1 MIPLEA
7 QKAQARSLLA
17 SGQHQAALDLIREG
31 SASERAALRAL
42 EAGTLKGLGR
52 LDEALVLRRAEV
64 AASPNSAVVE
74 HNLASLLGDMGQAAE
89 AEAAARRALA
99 KGGDAPETWLVLARA
114 LVAQSRHDEA
124 DPAFRAAIA
133 RRPDYV
139 DAVRDLSQLIW
150 MATADGA
157 AAVAPIDRALAVAPG
172 SAALHVVRA
181 KAREYAGVSATDVWT
196 GLNEAPGDHV
206 AVQIAATEAALGFD
220 RERALD
226 HARRAV
232 ALAPDD
238 VGTRLTLAQVH
249 LARGEID
256 PARALIGPVLSQA
269 PDDQTALGLETTAQ
283 RMQGFDGGLSDHATL
298 VRGWTIDTPPGWADL
313 PAYLADLSTALRAMH
328 RLKSHPV
335 GQSLRHGSQTTVD
348 LSACDDPAIRAF
360 FVAIDG
366 PIRRHLA
373 HLGTGDDPVRRRNTG
388 DYALAGCWSV
398 LLFPGGHHAPHFHP
412 KGWLSSAC
420 HIDLP
425 PAIQTGTEGWLGFGA
440 PPFEGVVPLPIQHR
454 EKPAPGRLVLFP
466 SYMWH
471 QTEPFSG
478 DQTRLTVAFDV
489 IPR

>member
-7 QKAQARSLLA
+7 RKTQARSLLA
-17 SGQHQAALDLIREG
+17 NGQHQAALDLIRAG

-42 EAGTLKGLGR
+42 EAGALKGLGR
-52 LDEALVLRRAEV
+52 LDEALALRRAEV
-64 AASPNSAVVE
+64 TASPNSAVAE
-74 HNLASLLGDMGQAAE
+74 HNLASLLSNMGQAAE

-133 RRPDYV
+133 RRPEYV

-157 AAVAPIDRALAVAPG
+157 AAVAPIDAALAVAPR

-181 KAREYAGVSATDVWT
+181 KAQEYAGVSAQEVWA
-196 GLNEAPGDHV
+196 GLSAAPGDDV
-206 AVQIAATEAALGFD
+206 AVQSAAADAALSFD
-220 RERALD
+220 RDRALD

-232 ALAPDD
+232 ALAPRETR
-238 VGTRLTLAQVH
+238 TRLTLATVH
-249 LARGEID
+249 LARGEVEAAETLID
-256 PARALIGPVLSQA
+256 AVLTEVA
-269 PDDQTALGLETTAQ
+269 HDQTALGLKATAE
-283 RMQGFDGGLSDHATL
+283 RMRGLDGGLNDHATL
-298 VRGWTIDTPPGWADL
+298 VRGWMIDTPPGWADL
-313 PAYLADLSTALRAMH
+313 PAYLTDLVTALRAMH

-348 LSACDDPAIRAF
+348 LSAREDPAIRAF

-425 PAIQTGTEGWLGFGA
+425 SAIETGTEGWLGFGA

-478 DQTRLTVAFDV
+478 EQTRLTVAFDV